1 MKGVSH
7 VVMKINPGLK
17 HLVCHLK
24 QKRIRR
30 FPHIYRSHAAHDQL
44 LKPLE
49 ILYHNYNKLTGHI
62 NSLVR

>member
-7 VVMKINPGLK
+7 VFMKIKPGLK
-17 HLVCHLK
+17 HLVCHLE
-24 QKRIRR
+24 RVRR
-30 FPHIYRSHAAHDQL
+30 FPHIYMSHAAHDQL